1 MEMINNTFELLAA
14 RAANRHKIANDWS
27 ANFLS
32 LDAKTSEASS
42 SYDDRGDDNN
52 RSRAGQR
59 TRSRASIRSRSYD
72 PVIIKSK
79 MSSSSKKYREERS
92 RSGETTRS
100 RRSSGVK
107 EKSKRKNSSS
117 KSISSSSKIKKDGGS
132 SNNKNKRAETKA
144 RLTLNK
150 DMTVLADGINLDH
163 NSRLMLAAYDARTLD
178 DFYLMADTD
187 FRDLIK
193 KARMTKLQ
201 IRKIRK
207 LRRWLKEI
215 IEENME
221 EQLQYDTDGS

>member
-79 MSSSSKKYREERS
+79 MSSSSSSSISASHRDHKRTRP
-92 RSGETTRS
+92 TRS
-100 RRSSGVK
+100 SSQVNIVK
-107 EKSKRKNSSS
+107 NDHDREKQQ
-117 KSISSSSKIKKDGGS
+117 DLVDP
-132 SNNKNKRAETKA
+132 AE
-144 RLTLNK
+144 
-150 DMTVLADGINLDH
+150 
-163 NSRLMLAAYDARTLD
+163 
-178 DFYLMADTD
+178 
-187 FRDLIK
+187 
-193 KARMTKLQ
+193 
-201 IRKIRK
+201 
-207 LRRWLKEI
+207 
-215 IEENME
+215 
-221 EQLQYDTDGS
+221 